1 MLRRD
6 FLQWGVGAAAA
17 VAIAAPRPGR
27 AQAARPEPAS
37 SVFPA
42 VRDCDVFVYGSTA
55 GGVAAAIEA
64 ARRGCSVVLAC
75 PKTHP
80 GGMPASGLST
90 TDVRQKE
97 LYGGFVTEF
106 IRAVRDDYLR
116 TLGETSPD
124 WPLVREGWFYEP
136 SVAERVFERL
146 LAAETTLQFWRGH
159 PLVSA
164 RAEGGTLREIELDA
178 ARDRRVRVRAR
189 TFIDCTYEGDLAA
202 AAGVPYRVGRE
213 ARAEHGESLAG
224 IFYMDHKQSMEP
236 LDVPGMGAASPA
248 IQAYCARSIFTTDPR
263 KSVPIEKPESYE
275 VHRPSLLPLI
285 DDVERGGLKLRT
297 IGAPLPGKKY
307 QMNGQISLAT
317 SINCPGVSW
326 GWPEADRAH
335 RAVLERYHVDHA
347 ASYIWFLQNEPRLPS
362 ALREFWRTV
371 ALHRDEFSDNGHWP
385 WQIYVRQA
393 RRIEGRALVTQ
404 HNFVFDPQQGR
415 TPRIA
420 QPIAVADYMFDV
432 HPCQDRRSAVKG
444 ILEGVI
450 WYPNRKGLARAG
462 QVPFGAMVP
471 KRIDNLLVP
480 VALSS
485 THVGMSVLRMEPV
498 WMTTGQIAGLAAAE
512 AKAVGFAVATIDP
525 TPLPAKL
532 GLEVDPWAKGLVTGN
547 A

>member
-1 MLRRD
+1 MLPRRD
-6 FLQWGVGAAAA
+6 FLRWG
-17 VAIAAPRPGR
+17 GR
-27 AQAARPEPAS
+27 AATVAALASARLPA
-37 SVFPA
+37 A
-42 VRDCDVFVYGSTA
+42 GADRTTATRDCDVLVYGSTA

-75 PKTHP
+75 PKTRP

-106 IRAVRDDYLR
+106 IRAVRDDYLQS
-116 TLGETSPD
+116 LGESSPD

-136 SVAERVFERL
+136 RVAERVFERL
-146 LAAETTLQFWRGH
+146 LGAQPTLQYWRAHHLVAAEVAGGH
-159 PLVSA
+159 V
-164 RAEGGTLREIELDA
+164 RAVEFDAGG
-178 ARDRRVRVRAR
+178 DRRTRVTAR

-224 IFYMDHKQSMEP
+224 IFYMDHKRTMEP
-236 LDVPGMGAASPA
+236 LDVPGMGAASHA
-248 IQAYCARSIFTTDPR
+248 IQAYCARSIFTTDPEKLVR
-263 KSVPIEKPESYE
+263 IEKPASYE
-275 VHRPSLLPLI
+275 THRPSLLPLI
-285 DDVERGGLKLRT
+285 DDVEKGGLKLRT
-297 IGAPLPGKKY
+297 IGAPLPGRKY
-307 QMNGQISLAT
+307 QMNGQISLGT

-335 RAVLERYHVDHA
+335 RAVLERYHVEHA
-347 ASYIWFLQNEPRLPS
+347 ASYLWFLQHEPRLPA
-362 ALREFWRTV
+362 ALRDFWRTV
-371 ALHRDEFSDNGHWP
+371 GLHRDEFADSGHWP

-404 HNFVFDPQQGR
+404 HNFIFDPQQGR
-415 TPRIA
+415 TPRIPQA
-420 QPIAVADYMFDV
+420 IAVADYMFDV
-432 HPCQDRRSAVKG
+432 HPCQDRRSAVNG

-471 KRIDNLLVP
+471 KRLDNLLVP

-498 WMTTGQIAGLAAAE
+498 WMTTGQVAGLAAAE
-512 AKAVGFAVATIDP
+512 AKAGGFAVASIDP
-525 TPLPAKL
+525 MPLPGKL
-532 GLEVDPWAKGLVTGN
+532 GLEPDPWAKGLVTGSS
-547 A
+547 